1 VIPAHQLKMRP
12 VLDNARLAARALL
25 LLLEIVSQIVP
36 VAVRLVQLESLA
48 QVVDVTAVLSLA
60 AEPVMTGAL
69 KTVNALLVLSA
80 IFLFYL
86 KELLIF

>member
-1 VIPAHQLKMRP
+1 
-12 VLDNARLAARALL
+12 
-25 LLLEIVSQIVP
+25 
-36 VAVRLVQLESLA
+36 
-48 QVVDVTAVLSLA
+48 VVDVTAVLSLA